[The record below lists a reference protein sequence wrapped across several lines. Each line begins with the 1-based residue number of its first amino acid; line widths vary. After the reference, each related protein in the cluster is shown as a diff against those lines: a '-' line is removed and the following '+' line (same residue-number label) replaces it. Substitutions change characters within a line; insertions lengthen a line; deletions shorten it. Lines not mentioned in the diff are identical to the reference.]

1 MADPENP
8 DQREHRTS
16 PAGRVRHD
24 KSGRAI
30 WEWAVDTGRHAL
42 DSTSR
47 LLKRLDNPGLTLEED
62 EKKKAQDTGAGVS
75 DKKAPPTFGGP
86 READPRAGK
95 TRGFNP
101 YDSRSPPPRRTPPTS
116 GQAARPAVNQ
126 QKTPA
131 KKPGLLSRLFG
142 GKR

>member
-1 MADPENP
+1 MADSKNP
-8 DQREHRTS
+8 DKREQRTS
-16 PAGRVRHD
+16 PAGHVRHD

-47 LLKRLDNPGLTLEED
+47 LLRRLDNPGLTLEED
-62 EKKKAQDTGAGVS
+62 EKKK
-75 DKKAPPTFGGP
+75 PPTFGGP
-86 READPRAGK
+86 RESDPLAGK

-101 YDSRSPPPRRTPPTS
+101 YDSRSPPPRRNPPTS
-116 GQAARPAVNQ
+116 GQAARPPVNQ
-126 QKTPA
+126 QKSPA
-131 KKPGLLSRLFG
+131 EKPGLLSRMFG

>member
-1 MADPENP
+1 MADPKNP
-8 DQREHRTS
+8 DRREPRTS
-16 PAGRVRHD
+16 PAGHVRHD

-62 EKKKAQDTGAGVS
+62 GKKKARDSDVGVG

-86 READPRAGK
+86 READPLAGK

-101 YDSRSPPPRRTPPTS
+101 YDSRSPPPRRNPPTG
-116 GQAARPAVNQ
+116 GQAARPPVNH

-131 KKPGLLSRLFG
+131 GKPGLLSRLFG

>member
-1 MADPENP
+1 MADSKNP
-8 DQREHRTS
+8 DKREQRTS
-16 PAGRVRHD
+16 PAGHVRHD

-47 LLKRLDNPGLTLEED
+47 LLRRLDNPGLTLEED
-62 EKKKAQDTGAGVS
+62 EKKKAQDSGVELS
-75 DKKAPPTFGGP
+75 GKKAPPTFGGP
-86 READPRAGK
+86 RESDPLAGK

-101 YDSRSPPPRRTPPTS
+101 YDSRSPPPRRNPPTS
-116 GQAARPAVNQ
+116 GQAARPPVNQ
-126 QKTPA
+126 QKSPA
-131 KKPGLLSRLFG
+131 EKPGLLSRMFG